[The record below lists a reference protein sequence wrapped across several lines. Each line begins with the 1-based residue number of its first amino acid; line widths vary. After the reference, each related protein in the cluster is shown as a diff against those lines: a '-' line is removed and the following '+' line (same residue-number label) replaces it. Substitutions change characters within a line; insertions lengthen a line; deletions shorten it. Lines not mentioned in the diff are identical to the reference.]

1 MRQQIDALGI
11 KGSVLVIRKGKILLN
26 YADSNTTDTSYL
38 INSAQKSLTAA
49 MVMRLVQD
57 GKLSLQDR
65 LSKFYPEIPGAK
77 KIKIE
82 HLLAMRAG
90 LNLKPG
96 AKLGRK
102 HFVSD
107 QDNIACDVKKTVFD
121 PKLLG
126 KWHYSSLNYVYLCGI
141 ITKVTNKSYEQLFHE
156 TYVEPLKLKHTE
168 FLWSKPHRILKSG
181 LVPGFFYRNG
191 HYDIIKHEAAL
202 RDAHNELGAGS
213 VVMSNQ
219 DLAKAIRYVLTGNLL
234 TKRSRKLLYDAQPP
248 SYYNGGLYHNDKQKT
263 KLANGAGEG
272 YYTFMRTTN
281 DAKTMIIIQSN
292 RTRKNEFDKLKK
304 SVNQVMSQLLESQ

>member
-11 KGSVLVIRKGKILLN
+11 KGSVLVIRKGKVLLN

-90 LNLKPG
+90 LHLKPG

-202 RDAHNELGAGS
+202 RDAHN
-213 VVMSNQ
+213 
-219 DLAKAIRYVLTGNLL
+219 
-234 TKRSRKLLYDAQPP
+234 
-248 SYYNGGLYHNDKQKT
+248 DKQKT

-304 SVNQVMSQLLESQ
+304 SVNQVMRQLLESK